1 MNKQGALLIVVL
13 ACCTAVFAGNAAWTH
28 EVEGHC
34 LVDRE
39 GILFVYVVDERGFAS
54 PLTGFR
60 ELSLPVGPIELTA
73 GKVKFSLT
81 LPSGKFG
88 IRCFLDLNG
97 NGRLDRGLLGPS
109 EPWGM
114 SWNGLKRF
122 GFPHFEDI
130 VFVVDRDI
138 RGLQIELR

>member
-1 MNKQGALLIVVL
+1 MNKHGALLVVVL

-34 LVDRE
+34 LVARE
-39 GILFVYVVDERGFAS
+39 GILFVYAVDESGFAS

-60 ELSLPVGPIELTA
+60 ELRLTVGPAEVAA
-73 GKVKFSLT
+73 GKVKFPFT
-81 LPSGKFG
+81 LPSGRYG

-97 NGRLDRGLLGPS
+97 NGRLDRGLLGPT

-114 SWNGLKRF
+114 SGSGAGRF
-122 GFPHFEDI
+122 GFPKFEDI
-130 VFVVDRDI
+130 AFVVDRDI
-138 RGLQIELR
+138 QGLQIEVR

>member
-1 MNKQGALLIVVL
+1 MNKHVVLLAMVL
-13 ACCTAVFAGNAAWTH
+13 ACWTAAFAGNIAVQH
-28 EVEGHC
+28 RVEGEC
-34 LVDRE
+34 LVFRE
-39 GILFVYVVDERGFAS
+39 GTLFIYAVDERGFAS

-60 ELSLPVGPIELTA
+60 ELSLPVGPVELAA
-73 GKVKFSLT
+73 GRVSFSLT
-81 LPSGKFG
+81 LPSGRFG